1 MKNPV
6 RAVITGAS
14 GGIGADFARLL
25 AARKTNLFLVAR
37 RKEQLESLAAE
48 LRSQYGIDVEILSL
62 DLCLPD
68 ASETLLREA
77 TKDGK
82 TVDFLIN
89 NAGMGPWRKFTEAT
103 LEDHKKIMQLN
114 MVTLT
119 TSTHLFARHMLSHG
133 KPSVIL
139 NVASVAAFQPAPRFT
154 VYAPSKIYVKIFSE
168 ILSEEMKESNIHV
181 SCLCPGGTATE
192 FLLNNNQTLK
202 SFNPLMASEKVA
214 RLGLDG
220 ALRGKTVIIPGLMN
234 KIFAFFPR
242 LIPSKWNVKIAG
254 WGMDI
259 AVRETIGQSSHE
271 R

>member
-1 MKNPV
+1 MNNPK

-37 RKEQLESLAAE
+37 RKEHLEKLAVSLVKE
-48 LRSQYGIDVEILSL
+48 FGVTVEVLSL
-62 DLCLPD
+62 DLSTPD
-68 ASETLLREA
+68 ASETLFKEA
-77 TKDGK
+77 TKYGE
-82 TVDFLIN
+82 VDLLIN
-89 NAGMGPWRKFTEAT
+89 NAGIGPWRKFVDAT

-119 TSTHLFARHMLSHG
+119 ESTHLFVKHMLAHKKESL
-133 KPSVIL
+133 VL

-154 VYAPSKIYVKIFSE
+154 IYAPSKTYVKIFSE
-168 ILSEEMKESNIHV
+168 ILAEELKDTNVRI

-192 FLLNNNQTLK
+192 FLVNNNQTLK
-202 SFNPLMASEKVA
+202 GINPLMASHKVA
-214 RLGLDG
+214 RIGLDG
-220 ALRGKTVIIPGLMN
+220 ALRGKTIIIPGLVN

-254 WGMDI
+254 WGMDF
-259 AVRETIGQSSHE
+259 AVRETDSKS
-271 R
+271 